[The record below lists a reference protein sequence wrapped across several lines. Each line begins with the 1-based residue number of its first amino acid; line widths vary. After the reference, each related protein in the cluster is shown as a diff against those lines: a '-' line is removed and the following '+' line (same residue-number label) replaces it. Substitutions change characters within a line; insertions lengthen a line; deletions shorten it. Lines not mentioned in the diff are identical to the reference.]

1 MGIKA
6 MVIKAAVNW
15 IKPYIKRELSVEK
28 IAGYACEGIEWA
40 ADKSLGNIP
49 DERLE
54 AISKGCNLGA
64 SVLGNIAAAVDPTS
78 SGGRGITEAERV
90 PIRANLVECI
100 NLVVTQE
107 QVDSLVDSVC
117 GKVVERLA

>member
-6 MVIKAAVNW
+6 FIAKKVVNF

-28 IAGYACEGIEWA
+28 IAGYACGGIEWA
-40 ADKSLGNIP
+40 ADKSLGNVS
-49 DERLE
+49 DNRLE

-78 SGGRGITEAERV
+78 SGGRGITEAERL

-107 QVDSLVDSVC
+107 QVDSLVDAVC
-117 GKVVERLA
+117 DKVVGKLA